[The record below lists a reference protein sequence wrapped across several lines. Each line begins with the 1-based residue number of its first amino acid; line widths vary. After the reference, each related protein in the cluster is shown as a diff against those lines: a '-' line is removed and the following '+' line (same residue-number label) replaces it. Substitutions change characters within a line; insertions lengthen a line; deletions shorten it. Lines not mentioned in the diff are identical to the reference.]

1 MTSTPIHKKHK
12 CSECG
17 AEQNP
22 EDITYEINGLELDEL
37 MTFVETL
44 MIITD
49 RVKKHHLHYHNDRSD
64 CCMFVVADLLTDI
77 GLIAPAN
84 KATKRDYLERRA
96 LREAAETIVQKR
108 KFKKENK

>member
-1 MTSTPIHKKHK
+1 
-12 CSECG
+12 
-17 AEQNP
+17 
-22 EDITYEINGLELDEL
+22 
-37 MTFVETL
+37 
-44 MIITD
+44 
-49 RVKKHHLHYHNDRSD
+49 
-64 CCMFVVADLLTDI
+64 MFVVADLLTDI